1 MTGRTGLASARFD
14 PDQMSRSPYS
24 LMNEY
29 DYDESSYPSF
39 LGISS
44 GNGSFGYV
52 VSTWND
58 GITGWNFGLKESD
71 YRWDTR

>member
-1 MTGRTGLASARFD
+1 
-14 PDQMSRSPYS
+14 
-24 LMNEY
+24 MNEY